1 MTCLCFAGY
10 APFRAKR
17 MMKWS
22 QMGKEQNS
30 FLRKK
35 GKGVTEK
42 KNYECQPKSQ
52 ESAPFHTIVSSILQ
66 KKKKETA
73 ERKVTLQWPWNYWF
87 HRKRL
92 LEKQAQ
98 LLSVLT
104 SLVPDHCFQGC
115 GWIHPVVFI
124 FVWHFTSACKK
135 QKNIKT
141 TLHRARQFLECENI
155 NIAKLL
161 ERLFIS
167 CLFSVFN

>member
-1 MTCLCFAGY
+1 
-10 APFRAKR
+10 

-52 ESAPFHTIVSSILQ
+52 ESAPFHTIVISILQ
-66 KKKKETA
+66 KKKKKKQQREKLHSNGHETIDFIEKDCWKSKHNFSRSWQVLCLIIVFRAAA
-73 ERKVTLQWPWNYWF
+73 EF
-87 HRKRL
+87 I
-92 LEKQAQ
+92 
-98 LLSVLT
+98 LLSLYLCDT
-104 SLVPDHCFQGC
+104 SHQL
-115 GWIHPVVFI
+115 
-124 FVWHFTSACKK
+124 AKNKNKK
-135 QKNIKT
+135 TIKT
-141 TLHRARQFLECENI
+141 TLHHARQFLECENI

>member
-1 MTCLCFAGY
+1 
-10 APFRAKR
+10 
-17 MMKWS
+17 
-22 QMGKEQNS
+22 MGKEQNS

-52 ESAPFHTIVSSILQ
+52 ESAPFHTIVISILQ
-66 KKKKETA
+66 KKKKKKQQREKLHSNGHETIDFIEKDCWKSKHNFSRSWQVLCLIIVFRAAA
-73 ERKVTLQWPWNYWF
+73 EF
-87 HRKRL
+87 I
-92 LEKQAQ
+92 
-98 LLSVLT
+98 LLSLYLCDT
-104 SLVPDHCFQGC
+104 SHQL
-115 GWIHPVVFI
+115 
-124 FVWHFTSACKK
+124 AKK

-141 TLHRARQFLECENI
+141 TLHHARQFLECENI